1 MAFALVA
8 FGSGAAVYVACVAV
22 FSLHAAGASS
32 TWWLTVAVVA
42 VCHAA
47 SGFLAMTGNRAAAAA
62 TGTGY
67 ATEAFIS
74 LGITGIVL
82 VAALLLVYRF
92 PIDLTPGAAKLV
104 LAASIVTAA
113 SVLAL
118 AYLHR
123 SLRVG
128 DRSRGGER

>member
-8 FGSGAAVYVACVAV
+8 FGSGAAVYVGCVAV
-22 FSLHAAGASS
+22 LSLQATGASS
-32 TWWLTVAVVA
+32 TWWLAVAVAA

-47 SGFLAMTGNRAAAAA
+47 SGFLAMAGNRAA
-62 TGTGY
+62 TGAGY
-67 ATEAFIS
+67 ATEAVTS

-92 PIDLTPGAAKLV
+92 PIHLTPGVAKLV
-104 LAASIVTAA
+104 LAASLGTAA

-123 SLRVG
+123 SLRVD